1 MTSSAHDCTHGSLYF
16 NLSTMRMAVSV
27 NIFEIHWN
35 FASMIMW
42 LQTSP
47 LYLSCLFAIWS
58 SKASKPSNEV
68 SKITA
73 CNPRNVFVV
82 VVFVVT
88 SSSSLS
94 VCLICKFVCSLPID
108 WAMKCSPLSLSG
120 ENGIQW
126 QDLFDEKLNKD
137 FKWTETFEAALGTG
151 DKDALEKVHRTSS
164 LNILFIL
171 VVINLFLKSK

>member
-1 MTSSAHDCTHGSLYF
+1 
-16 NLSTMRMAVSV
+16 
-27 NIFEIHWN
+27 
-35 FASMIMW
+35 
-42 LQTSP
+42 
-47 LYLSCLFAIWS
+47 
-58 SKASKPSNEV
+58 
-68 SKITA
+68 
-73 CNPRNVFVV
+73 
-82 VVFVVT
+82 
-88 SSSSLS
+88 
-94 VCLICKFVCSLPID
+94 
-108 WAMKCSPLSLSG
+108 MKCSPLSLSG